1 MYEDIMRRPMFQ
13 TPQQRAG
20 GGIMRGV
27 APVQGYQEGGEI
39 NPFGMP
45 GSSAGQVPEESL
57 SNGLADTAFKLLVVD
72 YNDPVDVALATIT
85 AGLMATGVAAPV
97 AALTAVTRLGLKGR
111 KVKQVLDRAQS
122 VGEKLAKPTEN
133 ASFRNPLG
141 EVKKDAGIFSKV
153 TAPVVSNMAVRE
165 TDDIVTDP
173 VGYASDWADTGRA
186 AVDLGD
192 AVYDVATEDDE
203 GVFSE
208 TMKGIASLPVRMAD
222 GGDIDKVKKSSALEK
237 FFELL
242 TEKVRRG
249 EIDEVEADKII
260 TTSIDDV
267 AEAQIARN
275 KVLGKEVAEE
285 IKKRREIQRAVER
298 ANTGTGG
305 PKSQPKPPTKP
316 KTKSKSETEKPKDK
330 PKDKSKTEQEKTDKS
345 KTEQEFDGKGR
356 KGFIRRHPWLTGGGT
371 VALAPGIAGVVDE
384 YAGTEIGPKVTE
396 AYRSAAE
403 ILGEG
408 ARFGLETLGEGADAF
423 ISGYRGEDTEE
434 EKEETPFAPTPDP
447 SLYRPNIPVTTKP
460 SLSALTASTPPQ
472 EEREKVLPGFR
483 PFGGKIARAL
493 LGEDEAFGGDR
504 GAIDF
509 IRGGDYMGKVMSAL
523 SDPKMRYQLSQAAK
537 ATEGFVPRNFFTDIE
552 EAGQAYDDMV
562 AQRDYLEAQ
571 TRDVDRTDMEKTV
584 DYYIDSLKAA
594 DPDMSN
600 EEASKFRLEL
610 NSLFQKQNL
619 DAAQMQTILTIFE
632 SVPNAETAQSIFDKL
647 NIDPSVTTA
656 IANILR
662 GRGQV

>member
-1 MYEDIMRRPMFQ
+1 M
-13 TPQQRAG
+13 
-20 GGIMRGV
+20 
-27 APVQGYQEGGEI
+27 
-39 NPFGMP
+39 
-45 GSSAGQVPEESL
+45 
-57 SNGLADTAFKLLVVD
+57 
-72 YNDPVDVALATIT
+72 
-85 AGLMATGVAAPV
+85 
-97 AALTAVTRLGLKGR
+97 
-111 KVKQVLDRAQS
+111 
-122 VGEKLAKPTEN
+122 
-133 ASFRNPLG
+133 
-141 EVKKDAGIFSKV
+141 
-153 TAPVVSNMAVRE
+153 
-165 TDDIVTDP
+165 
-173 VGYASDWADTGRA
+173 
-186 AVDLGD
+186 
-192 AVYDVATEDDE
+192 
-203 GVFSE
+203 
-208 TMKGIASLPVRMAD
+208 
-222 GGDIDKVKKSSALEK
+222 
-237 FFELL
+237 
-242 TEKVRRG
+242 
-249 EIDEVEADKII
+249 
-260 TTSIDDV
+260 
-267 AEAQIARN
+267 
-275 KVLGKEVAEE
+275 
-285 IKKRREIQRAVER
+285 
-298 ANTGTGG
+298 
-305 PKSQPKPPTKP
+305 
-316 KTKSKSETEKPKDK
+316 
-330 PKDKSKTEQEKTDKS
+330 
-345 KTEQEFDGKGR
+345 FDGKGR
-356 KGFIRRHPWLTGGGT
+356 KGIFRRHPWLTGGGT
-371 VALAPGIAGVVDE
+371 LALTPGIAGLVDE
-384 YAGTEIGPKVTE
+384 YAGTEIGPKVRK
-396 AYRSAAE
+396 AWGSAADNLGE

-408 ARFGLETLGEGADAF
+408 TAAF
-423 ISGYRGEDTEE
+423 VRGYTGEDPEE

-571 TRDVDRTDMEKTV
+571 TRDVDRTDTEKLV

-632 SVPNAETAQSIFDKL
+632 NVPNAETAQSIFDKL

-662 GRGQV
+662 GRGKV